1 MSDLE
6 LSLKP
11 SETHDY
17 LVGAIAERL
26 AVMLQGEPGT
36 GKTEIVEQAAATAG
50 ADLIV
55 SHPVVSD
62 PTDYKGQPWVV
73 DGKATF
79 LPFTEL
85 RKTIDADKPT
95 VFFLD
100 DLGQALPSVQAAAMQ
115 LILGRNING
124 HKVSPHVTFMAATNR
139 RTDKAGV
146 VGILEPVKSRFA
158 TILHMR
164 VDVEDWVGW
173 AIGHDVPTPLISFI
187 RFRPNML
194 MDFKPSNDMTNSPS
208 PRTVVNV
215 GKNMKVK
222 MPANVEL
229 SVYSGAAGKAFAVE
243 FVGFL
248 RIFRSLPRIDS
259 ILMDPKSAEV
269 PDDPATLY
277 ALCGAL
283 ANHASEQN
291 IERLVTYGNRLTD
304 EFNVLMMR
312 DCTKHAPEIMDTRT
326 FITWAHEHQDVLI

>member
-1 MSDLE
+1 MSEID

-17 LVGAIAERL
+17 LVGAIGQHL
-26 AVMLQGEPGT
+26 AVLLQGEPGT
-36 GKTEIVEQAAATAG
+36 GKTEVVVQAAETAG
-50 ADLIV
+50 ADLII

-73 DGKATF
+73 NDEATF
-79 LPFTEL
+79 LPFSEL
-85 RKTIDADKPT
+85 RKLITADKPT

-115 LILGRNING
+115 LILGRSING
-124 HKVSPHVTFMAATNR
+124 NFVSPEVTFMAATNR

-173 AIGHDVPTPLISFI
+173 AIDHEVPTPLISFI

-194 MDFKPSNDMTNSPS
+194 MDFKPSNDMTNTPS

-215 GKNMKVK
+215 GKNMGVK
-222 MPANVEL
+222 MPSNVEMA
-229 SVYSGAAGKAFAVE
+229 VYAGAAGKAFAVE
-243 FVGFL
+243 FIGFL
-248 RIFRSLPRIDS
+248 RIFRSLPRLDS
-259 ILMDPKSAEV
+259 ILMDPKNAMV
-269 PDDPATLY
+269 PEDPATLY

-283 ANHASEQN
+283 ANHASDQN
-291 IERLVTYGNRLTD
+291 IERIVIYGNRLSD
-304 EFNVLMMR
+304 EFNVLLMR
-312 DCTKHAPEIMDTRT
+312 DCTKHDMTIMDTRT
-326 FITWAHEHQDVLI
+326 FIDWAHTHQDVLI